1 MTIPRSCTKAWIAR
15 GSLSA
20 IGIAFAVAC
29 GKSGADGNA
38 SGVASVDASGGATPA
53 VSPAHAPVSPLSA
66 MDACKKLEAA
76 GVAAQCKADKP
87 TGLGIHASEAVAFEL
102 PALPNHGGAIF
113 RFDSADDYDKTVK
126 MFAAASLAGPHR
138 YGNRDRLIFTQFNS
152 EASADVGA
160 KAKAAIDAL

>member
-1 MTIPRSCTKAWIAR
+1 L
-15 GSLSA
+15 LSA
-20 IGIAFAVAC
+20 LAALAVAFAASC
-29 GKSGADGNA
+29 GKSGSDGSASGAGSADA
-38 SGVASVDASGGATPA
+38 SGVATPA
-53 VSPAHAPVSPLSA
+53 VSSARAAASPLSA
-66 MDACKKLEAA
+66 MDACTKLEAA
-76 GVAAQCKADKP
+76 GVAGQCKAATP
-87 TGLGIHASEAVAFEL
+87 TGLGIHASEAVAFDL
-102 PALPNHGGAIF
+102 PSLQGHGGAVF

>member
-1 MTIPRSCTKAWIAR
+1 
-15 GSLSA
+15 
-20 IGIAFAVAC
+20 
-29 GKSGADGNA
+29 
-38 SGVASVDASGGATPA
+38 
-53 VSPAHAPVSPLSA
+53 

-102 PALPNHGGAIF
+102 TSLNNHGGAVF

-126 MFAAASLAGPHR
+126 LFAAASLAGPHR

-152 EASADVGA
+152 EASADIGA